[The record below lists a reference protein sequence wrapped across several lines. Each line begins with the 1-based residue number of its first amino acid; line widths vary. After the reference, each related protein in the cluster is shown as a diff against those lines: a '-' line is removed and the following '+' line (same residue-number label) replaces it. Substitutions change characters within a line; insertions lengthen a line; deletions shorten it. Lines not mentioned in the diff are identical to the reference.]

1 MTGTNETPALEG
13 TADSAQAAARSIDPQ
28 LLAAMQRG
36 DESAVETL
44 YAEYGGTVFGYL
56 VKTLGDRGVAED
68 VHQQVFLEVWKRS
81 PTYDPD
87 RAGLLTWIMQI
98 ARSRAIDQMRK
109 RIPDP
114 VDIDEQAPTDSTIAN
129 EFTDEMH
136 NQWHIAHL
144 LRQLPSEESDLL
156 KARFY
161 EGKSQSEI
169 AADTGIAL
177 GTVKMRM
184 VSGLRRLRELIDAES
199 AAEQVSGGAA

>member
-1 MTGTNETPALEG
+1 
-13 TADSAQAAARSIDPQ
+13 
-28 LLAAMQRG
+28 MQRG
-36 DESAVETL
+36 EESAVEQL

-56 VKTLGDRGVAED
+56 VKTLGDRGIAED

-81 PTYDPD
+81 PSYDPE

-109 RIPDP
+109 RVPDP
-114 VDIDEQAPTDSTIAN
+114 VDIDEQAPTDSTTSN

-144 LRQLPSEESDLL
+144 LKQLPAEESDLL

-161 EGKSQSEI
+161 DGKSQSEI

-199 AAEQVSGGAA
+199 APNQVSGGTA